1 MSYKIKFDDITS
13 VQVESQKT
21 MNAWEEAIANL
32 NKAMSD
38 FINNQNLQGQAVSSM
53 RNYLV
58 EVHGTLL
65 QTLVN
70 LMNDYSTNLRTVARM
85 VTTRLIQQSCK
96 LPGQVFTTLHSDLK
110 SFTGTI

>member
-1 MSYKIKFDDITS
+1 
-13 VQVESQKT
+13 
-21 MNAWEEAIANL
+21 MNAWEEAIASL

-38 FINNQNLQGQAVSSM
+38 FINNQNLQGQAISSM

-70 LMNDYSTNLRTVARM
+70 LMND
-85 VTTRLIQQSCK
+85 
-96 LPGQVFTTLHSDLK
+96 
-110 SFTGTI
+110 

>member
-21 MNAWEEAIANL
+21 MNAWEEAIASL

-38 FINNQNLQGQAVSSM
+38 FINNQNLQGQAISSM

-65 QTLVN
+65 PSSMKVIMRVRIWLP
-70 LMNDYSTNLRTVARM
+70 LRN
-85 VTTRLIQQSCK
+85 SC
-96 LPGQVFTTLHSDLK
+96 LRPRP
-110 SFTGTI
+110 

>member
-21 MNAWEEAIANL
+21 INAWGEAIASL

-38 FINNQNLQGQAVSSM
+38 FINNKNLQGQAVSSM
-53 RNYLV
+53 RRYLV

-70 LMNDYSTNLRTVARM
+70 LMNDYSTNL
-85 VTTRLIQQSCK
+85 LLYK
-96 LPGQVFTTLHSDLK
+96 DGY
-110 SFTGTI
+110 